1 MRKLIY
7 VYAIGMRRLN
17 DRLLS
22 FLGPFKFCFITALAA
37 IVYRRPIATK
47 IYQILV
53 RARKFEW
60 CHYLQEIFSYRCAFG
75 GKFQYD
81 VEVNLRVTGRE
92 L

>member
-37 IVYRRPIATK
+37 IFNSK

-60 CHYLQEIFSYRCAFG
+60 CHYIQEIFSCRCTFG
-75 GKFQYD
+75 GKFPCD